1 MPVQRLPNVA
11 HALGPRLLIPNLW
24 LNHPSKMREVAVRTM
39 AILVGLVL
47 FGVGIALLFLAE
59 LGVAPWDI
67 LHDALAKLL
76 DRRPG
81 TVLIVL
87 SVPIAGLVVLLRQ
100 PIGPATIANTVIIG
114 LVLDLVLAIVEPP
127 STMAMRVALVVAA
140 PIVVAFGSMLY
151 LGGGLGAGVRDAL
164 MTALVGAG
172 LSTRA
177 ARTLIEASVV
187 VIGGALGGAYGV
199 GTLVFALAVGPSL
212 QYFQRHVWAGF
223 PEPPRWVY
231 RRN

>member
-1 MPVQRLPNVA
+1 
-11 HALGPRLLIPNLW
+11 
-24 LNHPSKMREVAVRTM
+24 M

>member
-1 MPVQRLPNVA
+1 
-11 HALGPRLLIPNLW
+11 
-24 LNHPSKMREVAVRTM
+24 MREMAVRTM

-47 FGVGIALLFLAE
+47 FGIGLSLLFLAG
-59 LGVAPWDI
+59 LGVAGWDV

-76 DRRPG
+76 DHRPG

-87 SVPIAGLVVLLRQ
+87 GIPIAGLVLLFRQ

-114 LVLDLVLAIVEPP
+114 VVLDLVLAVVEPP
-127 STMAMRVALVVAA
+127 STMAMRVALMVAA

-151 LGGGLGAGVRDAL
+151 LGGGLGIGVRDGL
-164 MTALVGAG
+164 MTALEDAG

-177 ARTLIEASVV
+177 ARTWIEVSVV
-187 VIGGALGGAYGV
+187 LIGGVLGGTYGV
-199 GTLVFALAVGPSL
+199 GTLFFALAVGPSL
-212 QYFQRHVWAGF
+212 QYFQRHVWAGL

-231 RRN
+231 RRI